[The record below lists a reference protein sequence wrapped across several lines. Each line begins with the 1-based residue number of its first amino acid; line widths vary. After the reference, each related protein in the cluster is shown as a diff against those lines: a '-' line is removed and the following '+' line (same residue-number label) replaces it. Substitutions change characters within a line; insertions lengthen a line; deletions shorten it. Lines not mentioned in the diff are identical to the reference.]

1 MSSSKNGS
9 KSIRS
14 SSGSIRSLRST
25 DDNHLLKTITE
36 ASHESRSMHDEEQNN
51 QWWFWKSN
59 DVRIT
64 EIRPSISRE
73 AEELEVESWYNWFG
87 NYKNSVAYVFYRNG
101 EGTPLLSDGRE
112 DYNHGS
118 NGQPNHN
125 SQQKGQPQK
134 NDGWL
139 TWLWNS
145 PSEEEEDYEGFTNDV
160 ELYKLAKNAIET
172 SKDSCCYAYKGS
184 INSQF
189 LINDHELSVYDTPT
203 QSQPVK
209 YNIKRT
215 PVTPAESQENS
226 IQVIVSNLSP
236 AKTPVMSS
244 NSSIKSIEAP
254 PPPLM
259 MNRIIPNIEENF
271 RTITFITRL
280 RLIGEKLLFQQKSSE
295 NHLYK
300 QSLKHIE
307 NKKLHK
313 IKRIMIIGV
322 HGFLPTKF
330 VKSMIG
336 QQTGNSL
343 TFVEEASKAVKY
355 WLNDTT
361 EPGFENMYHIDT
373 ISLEGQGTI
382 EQRVEK
388 SLALLNNWMM
398 LIKDCD
404 FLYFV
409 AHGQGS
415 IISIKLLARLLQS
428 SEFKI
433 NNKRIGLLSMAG
445 PLLGP
450 MKNLDTKI
458 VIRAYTTMENEVL
471 QELIE
476 LGKSNS
482 ETFQNFRKDFECILN
497 HDVKVTLSGS
507 INDQLIPLESS
518 LGNNFYHP
526 NIFRTIFVDSNS
538 NTPSFLINL
547 WKLILMCRNIGHL
560 EHGILK
566 DLSER
571 CMGMINDGGHGKIFK
586 DSDIYLTS
594 LKFALEST
602 KVNQKRDMSFITHH
616 NDRSNDLF
624 KLPWSVRELLED
636 TLQSKHITN
645 MKLIKDLIESF
656 NEWDPSKAWKDYK
669 FALDALSEI
678 DYDDLL
684 V

>member
-1 MSSSKNGS
+1 MSSSKDGS
-9 KSIRS
+9 RSIKS

-36 ASHESRSMHDEEQNN
+36 ASHESRSLHDEQQPNP
-51 QWWFWKSN
+51 WWYWRSN
-59 DVRIT
+59 EVQIT

-73 AEELEVESWYNWFG
+73 AEEVEAESWYNWFG
-87 NYKNSVAYVFYRNG
+87 SYKNSVAYVFYRNG

-112 DYNHGS
+112 DYGGNSHVNAQNKLKS
-118 NGQPNHN
+118 QPAK
-125 SQQKGQPQK
+125 S
-134 NDGWL
+134 DGWYS
-139 TWLWNS
+139 WFWNS
-145 PSEEEEDYEGFTNDV
+145 PVEEEEDYEGFTNDV

-226 IQVIVSNLSP
+226 IQVIVSNTGTV
-236 AKTPVMSS
+236 KTPVISS
-244 NSSIKSIEAP
+244 NSSIKSVEIP
-254 PPPLM
+254 PPPVM
-259 MNRIIPNIEENF
+259 INRIIPNIDENF
-271 RTITFITRL
+271 RTITLITKL
-280 RLIGEKLLFQQKSSE
+280 RLLGEKLIFQQKSSE

-388 SLALLNNWMM
+388 SLEILKNWADM
-398 LIKDCD
+398 INDCD

-415 IISIKLLARLLQS
+415 IISIKLLAKLLQDAT
-428 SEFKI
+428 FKI
-433 NNKRIGLLSMAG
+433 NKRIGLLSMAG

-450 MKNLDTKI
+450 IKNLDTKI
-458 VIRAYTTMENEVL
+458 VIRAYTPMENEVL

-476 LGKSNS
+476 LGKLNS
-482 ETFQNFRKDFECILN
+482 STFQNFRKDLEFILN

-507 INDQLIPLESS
+507 VNDQLVPLESA

-538 NTPSFLINL
+538 NTPPFLMHL
-547 WKLILMCRNIGHL
+547 WKLILICRNIGHL

-566 DLSER
+566 DLSDR
-571 CMGMINDGGHGKIFK
+571 CIGNINDGGHGKIFK

-602 KVNQKRDMSFITHH
+602 KINQKRDMSFITHH

-645 MKLIKDLIESF
+645 MELIKDLVESF
-656 NEWDPSKAWKDYK
+656 NDWEPSKTWKDYK